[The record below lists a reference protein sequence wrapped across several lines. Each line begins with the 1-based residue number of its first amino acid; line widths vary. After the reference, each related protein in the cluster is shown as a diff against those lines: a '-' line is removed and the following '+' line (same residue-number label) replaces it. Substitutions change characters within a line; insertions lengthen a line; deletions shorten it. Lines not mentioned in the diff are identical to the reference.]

1 MPKKYCYY
9 WLKEDGRMS
18 VQVPAIYSIN
28 LYVQLSILQ
37 LNFYS
42 IITYF
47 HYNDLICLIYIED
60 SGTIHRFSCI

>member
-1 MPKKYCYY
+1 
-9 WLKEDGRMS
+9 MS

-47 HYNDLICLIYIED
+47 HYNDLICLNYIED